1 MFVAIDDLRET
12 AVSADEI
19 AARDH
24 ADNPSDQYRCLACGS
39 PLEFTELDDP
49 QADAFRH
56 RNKGESCV
64 AGGNASLC
72 HRLAQEIAMKK
83 LYNVLPNTPH
93 LTEVDLEKRIGGR
106 SDFVIAD
113 LLSESARVVIEIVYQ
128 NSHLSLKRRLRT
140 LFDAGYAVMI
150 VVVTNARIS
159 PDRLDHHLKKIGQ
172 IRVGRFDP
180 TTWSLSLGSLIR
192 PDTVDL
198 DSAVWDIL
206 PDYCS

>member
-19 AARDH
+19 AAGDL
-24 ADNPSDQYRCLACGS
+24 ADNSRDQYRCLACGA
-39 PLEFTELDDP
+39 PLEFKESDGP
-49 QADAFRH
+49 QADSFRH
-56 RNKGESCV
+56 RDQGESCV
-64 AGGNASLC
+64 AGGNTSSC
-72 HRLAQEIAMKK
+72 HRLAQEIAMKR
-83 LYNVLPNTPH
+83 LYNLLPNTPH
-93 LTEVDLEKRIGGR
+93 LAKVDLEKRIGGR

-113 LLSESARVVIEIVYQ
+113 LLSESARVVVEIIYQ
-128 NSHLSLKRRLRT
+128 NSHLSLQRRLRT
-140 LFDAGYAVMI
+140 LFDEGYAVMI

-159 PDRLDHHLKKIGQ
+159 PDRLDHHLKQIGQ

-198 DSAVWDIL
+198 DAAVWDIL
-206 PDYCS
+206 PNYCS